1 MVASEAMTR
10 KESKGFKVSAL
21 GGKSCDLGRSKGE
34 GREKRTWNLGR
45 EVVRATQ
52 YLGRRRNYSGGD
64 SQT

>member
-10 KESKGFKVSAL
+10 KESKKVQGVCS
-21 GGKSCDLGRSKGE
+21 GGKCCDLGRSKGE